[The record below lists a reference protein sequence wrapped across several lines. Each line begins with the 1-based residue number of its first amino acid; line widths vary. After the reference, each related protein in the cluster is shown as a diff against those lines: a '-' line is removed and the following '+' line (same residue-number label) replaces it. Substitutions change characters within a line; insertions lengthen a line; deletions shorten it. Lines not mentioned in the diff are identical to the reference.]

1 MLLSAYRA
9 FVALITFCFVAFL
22 FQGLLTGNADA
33 YFTLVSSDIL
43 VMVTVADLYLSIA
56 LGCTMI
62 SILERKWW
70 TGVLVFL
77 PSIVIGGPVLG
88 LYLLWRLPAMLRA
101 VRSTSGGPLNAGTGD
116 SDGQYTTGDNTAADH
131 ADTADSLDALQND
144 EIRDD

>member
-22 FQGLLTGNADA
+22 FQGLLTGDADK
-33 YFTLVSSDIL
+33 YFTLVSTDIL
-43 VMVTVADLYLSIA
+43 VMITVADVYLSIA

-70 TGVLVFL
+70 AGVLVFL
-77 PSIVIGGPVLG
+77 PSIVIGGPMLG

-101 VRSTSGGPLNAGTGD
+101 VQPAAKLVTN
-116 SDGQYTTGDNTAADH
+116 SDHAAD
-131 ADTADSLDALQND
+131 ADINVNDALDTLASEDIRND
-144 EIRDD
+144 